1 MQGDYVYNLSESRRV
16 ERVKVRGETMSSASD
31 RAYAAIKTM
40 ILSGELASGSQLRE
54 EHLAERCGVSRTPV
68 REALH
73 RLEADLLV
81 RRNETQRSFV
91 SEWSL
96 DDIEQAFELRGML
109 ESHASKRAAER
120 MTDERLAQLKAC
132 NTALHAAISRPNPD
146 ISEFL
151 RQNRAFHRGIIEAA
165 ESARLTQVLARIV
178 EQPIVWRTVQNFNR
192 DDLDHSYREH
202 EDLLAAFA
210 SGDGVW
216 AASVMATHIRRAF
229 HTYSGAD
236 RASPR
241 SAPGHLSAQQGCGD
255 G

>member
-1 MQGDYVYNLSESRRV
+1 
-16 ERVKVRGETMSSASD
+16 MSSASN
-31 RAYAAIKTM
+31 RAYRAIKAL

-91 SEWSL
+91 AEWSL

-109 ESHASKRAAER
+109 ECHASKRAAER
-120 MTDERLAQLKAC
+120 ITGPQLERLKGLNHALR
-132 NTALHAAISRPNPD
+132 TAIAGPNPD

-151 RQNRAFHRGIIEAA
+151 KQNRDFHCGIIEAA
-165 ESARLTQVLARIV
+165 DSARLTQVLTRIV

-192 DDLDHSYREH
+192 DDLDQSCREH

-210 SGDGVW
+210 SHDGVW
-216 AASVMATHIRRAF
+216 AAAVMATHIRRAF
-229 HTYSGAD
+229 HTYSAAD
-236 RASPR
+236 RGKNFATTDSQNNQRLNQYLNLYPNM
-241 SAPGHLSAQQGCGD
+241 AEFAD
-255 G
+255 GP

>member
-1 MQGDYVYNLSESRRV
+1 
-16 ERVKVRGETMSSASD
+16 MSSASD
-31 RAYAAIKTM
+31 RAYAAIKAM

-54 EHLAERCGVSRTPV
+54 EHLADRCGVSRTPV

-91 SEWSL
+91 AEWSL

-120 MTDERLAQLKAC
+120 MTASRLEGLRAC
-132 NTALHAAISRPNPD
+132 NRALQSAIAGPNPD

-192 DDLDHSYREH
+192 NDLDHSYREH

-210 SGDGVW
+210 SQDGVW

-229 HTYSGAD
+229 HTYSSAD
-236 RASPR
+236 RAHGGFAADDTEANQRLNLYPNM
-241 SAPGHLSAQQGCGD
+241 ADLDD
-255 G
+255 GA